1 MQFKPAVTAL
11 VSAVA
16 LATLLSGCNKED
28 QAAQQQQQQQAPQVG
43 VVTLQP
49 QAFTLTTELPGR
61 TNAYRIAEV
70 RPQVNGII
78 LKRLFKEGSEV
89 KQGQQLYQIDPAVY
103 EANLSKAQADLQAT
117 RSLADRYKQLIEEQA
132 VSRQEYDDANAKRL
146 QAEASLK
153 SAQIDL
159 RYTKVLAPISGRIGR
174 SAVTEGALVNSG
186 QTNAMATIQQLD
198 PIYVD
203 VTQSTAELL
212 KLRRELESGQLQ
224 RAGDNAASVQLV
236 LEDGTLYKQEGR
248 LEFSEVAVDETT
260 GSVTLRAIFPNPDHT
275 LLPGMFV
282 HARLKAGVNA
292 NAILAPQ
299 QGVTRDLKGAPTAL
313 VVNKDNK
320 VELRQLKASRT
331 VGSDWLIEEGLNPGD
346 RLITEGLQYVR
357 PGAEVKVSEATN
369 VKKPASAAQANT
381 AKADAKAE

>member
-16 LATLLSGCNKED
+16 LATLLSGCKKEEAAP
-28 QAAQQQQQQQAPQVG
+28 AAQAPLVG

-49 QAFTLTTELPGR
+49 QAYTLTSELPGR
-61 TNAYRIAEV
+61 TTAFRVAEV

-78 LKRLFKEGSEV
+78 LKRLFKEGSDV
-89 KQGQQLYQIDPAVY
+89 KEGQQLYQIDPSVY
-103 EANLSKAQADLQAT
+103 EANLANAKANLQAT
-117 RSLADRYKQLIEEQA
+117 RSLAERYKQLIDEQA
-132 VSRQEYDDANAKRL
+132 VSKQEYDDANAKRL

-159 RYTKVLAPISGRIGR
+159 RYTKVLASISGRIGR
-174 SAVTEGALVNSG
+174 SSVTEGALVNNG
-186 QTNAMATIQQLD
+186 QSNAMATIQQLD

-212 KLRRELESGQLQ
+212 KLRRDLESGQLQ
-224 RAGDNAASVQLV
+224 KAGDNAAKVQLV
-236 LEDGTLYKQEGR
+236 LEDGSLFKQQGR

-282 HARLKAGVNA
+282 HARLQAGVNA

-299 QGVTRDLKGAPTAL
+299 QGVTRDLKGMPTAL
-313 VVNKDNK
+313 VVNKENK

-331 VGSDWLIEEGLNPGD
+331 QGSGWLIEEGLNPGD
-346 RLITEGLQYVR
+346 RLITEGLQFVR
-357 PGAEVKVSEATN
+357 PGVEVKVSEATN
-369 VKKPASAAQANT
+369 VKKPAGPTQASA

>member
-16 LATLLSGCNKED
+16 LATLLSGCNKEEATAP
-28 QAAQQQQQQQAPQVG
+28 AAQAPQVG

-49 QAFTLTTELPGR
+49 QAFTLTSELPGR
-61 TNAYRIAEV
+61 TSAYRVAEV

-89 KQGQQLYQIDPAVY
+89 KAGQQLYQIDPAVY
-103 EANLSKAQADLQAT
+103 EASLANAQANLQAT
-117 RSLADRYKQLIEEQA
+117 RSLADRYKQLIDEQA

-159 RYTKVLAPISGRIGR
+159 RYTKVMAPISGRIGR
-174 SAVTEGALVNSG
+174 SSVTEGALVSNG

-203 VTQSTAELL
+203 VTQSSAELL
-212 KLRRELESGQLQ
+212 KLRRDLEGGQLQ
-224 RAGDNAASVQLV
+224 KAGENAAKVQLI
-236 LEDGTLYKQEGR
+236 LEDGSPFGQEGR
-248 LEFSEVAVDETT
+248 LEFSEVSVDETT
-260 GSVTLRAIFPNPDHT
+260 GSVTLRAVFPNPDHT

-282 HARLKAGVNA
+282 HARLQAGVNA

-299 QGVTRDLKGAPTAL
+299 QGVTRDLKGTPTAM
-313 VVNKDNK
+313 VVNQENK

-331 VGSDWLIEEGLNPGD
+331 LGSDWLIEEGLNPGD

-357 PGAEVKVSEATN
+357 PGVEVKVSEATN
-369 VKKPASAAQANT
+369 VSKPGDRTQAEAANAGAQG
-381 AKADAKAE
+381 E